1 MNSPQYAVL
10 KLINGDELLCT
21 FVGEDETHILVLFP
35 MLVKAI
41 PKLKEGRVLE
51 AISLAPYTHFAADD
65 EYTFAKSQVVFIKN
79 LSERYYDTYKV
90 AVEDFLTGIDPT
102 GPTTAEELRDALN
115 EMSNIFGD
123 QVSYEDN
130 QTEETDSIF
139 IDDNSK
145 LIH

>member
-102 GPTTAEELRDALN
+102 GPTTAEELKDALN
-115 EMSNIFGD
+115 QLGNIFGD

-145 LIH
+145 SIH

>member
-1 MNSPQYAVL
+1 MNTPQYAVL
-10 KLINGDELLCT
+10 KLINGEEILCT
-21 FVGEDETHILVLFP
+21 YVGEDETHILVIFP
-35 MLVKAI
+35 MLVKSM

-65 EYTFAKSQVVFIKN
+65 EYTFSKSHVVFIKN

-115 EMSNIFGD
+115 QIGNIFGD

-139 IDDNSK
+139 LDDNSK

>member
-35 MLVKAI
+35 MLVKAM

-145 LIH
+145 SIH